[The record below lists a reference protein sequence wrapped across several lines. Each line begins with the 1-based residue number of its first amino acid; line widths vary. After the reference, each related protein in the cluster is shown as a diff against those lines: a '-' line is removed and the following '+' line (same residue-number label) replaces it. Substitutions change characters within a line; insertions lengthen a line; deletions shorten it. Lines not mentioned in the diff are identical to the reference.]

1 MSAAKSIYTIM
12 FYMLYSLILFEDNFQ
27 IIWHPGGLTCTL
39 SGKYRGFY
47 LFFYGFLSVADQ
59 DLQIMGGGGHP
70 DPEIR
75 GGGVP
80 DPPLFRKQ
88 LSL

>member
-47 LFFYGFLSVADQ
+47 LFFDGFLSVADQ
-59 DLQIMGGGGHP
+59 DLQIMGG
-70 DPEIR
+70 E
-75 GGGVP
+75 GVIQTQ
-80 DPPLFRKQ
+80 R
-88 LSL
+88 

>member
-47 LFFYGFLSVADQ
+47 LFFYGGGSRPSDN
-59 DLQIMGGGGHP
+59 GGGGG
-70 DPEIR
+70 IQTQR
-75 GGGVP
+75 
-80 DPPLFRKQ
+80 
-88 LSL
+88 